1 MIPRVA
7 RALLRRLLIVAVLT
21 ALPAVVRAE
30 EAPPAEGT
38 SIWWLAAYK
47 AATFEA
53 AANTAD
59 IALFSLFIGG
69 GAATAAGYFVVN
81 TATALAAYY
90 THEMI
95 WNLHGPELNDD
106 SETRI
111 ALQKTATYR
120 VVSISRHLALG
131 AAFGG
136 TLAASLAF
144 TAAGQAADIALY
156 LTNETLW
163 ARYGPR
169 PIR

>member
-1 MIPRVA
+1 MA
-7 RALLRRLLIVAVLT
+7 SAA
-21 ALPAVVRAE
+21 ARAE
-30 EAPPAEGT
+30 EPPPAEGT

-53 AANTAD
+53 AANAAD

-69 GAATAAGYFVVN
+69 GAATAAGYFAAN
-81 TATALAAYY
+81 TATALASYY
-90 THEMI
+90 SHEMI
-95 WNLHGPELNDD
+95 WNLYGPELSDE
-106 SETRI
+106 SETRV
-111 ALQKTATYR
+111 ALQKTVTYR

-136 TLAASLAF
+136 TLGASLAF
-144 TAAGQAADIALY
+144 TAAGQATDIALY

-169 PIR
+169 PVR

>member
-1 MIPRVA
+1 MASKAAVVLRPLLLVLFVATAPVVA
-7 RALLRRLLIVAVLT
+7 RA
-21 ALPAVVRAE
+21 E
-30 EAPPAEGT
+30 EPPPAEGT

-69 GAATAAGYFVVN
+69 SAATAAGYFAVN
-81 TATALAAYY
+81 TATALASYY
-90 THEMI
+90 SHEML
-95 WNLHGPELNDD
+95 WNLYGPELNDA

-111 ALQKTATYR
+111 ALQKTVTYR

-169 PIR
+169 PVR

>member
-1 MIPRVA
+1 MMSKAAVVPRLLLLVFLLATAPAAA
-7 RALLRRLLIVAVLT
+7 RA
-21 ALPAVVRAE
+21 
-30 EAPPAEGT
+30 EAPPPAEGT

-69 GAATAAGYFVVN
+69 GAAAAAGYFAVN
-81 TATALAAYY
+81 TATALASYY
-90 THEMI
+90 SHEMI
-95 WNLHGPELNDD
+95 WNLYGPELSDE

-111 ALQKTATYR
+111 ALLKTATYR
-120 VVSISRHLALG
+120 VVSISRHLTLG

-156 LTNETLW
+156 LANETLW